1 MTIRP
6 ARSAA
11 LALIAAGAL
20 SAPALAVGPPEST
33 PNNMNNPGASH
44 RPAGTPNAPST
55 TPGPNAS
62 ASAQRRA
69 YGRYCADQSK
79 RHVAGQKGTPFSQC
93 VRAMARLASGETESP
108 TTACRTLSKKRV
120 AGQKGTPFS
129 RCVRA
134 AAQLR
139 EDQDAQ

>member
-6 ARSAA
+6 TRSAA
-11 LALIAAGAL
+11 LAVLAAGVL

-44 RPAGTPNAPST
+44 RPAGTPNATAQAPA
-55 TPGPNAS
+55 PNAS
-62 ASAQRRA
+62 PNAQRRA

-79 RHVAGQKGTPFSQC
+79 R
-93 VRAMARLASGETESP
+93 
-108 TTACRTLSKKRV
+108 RV

-129 RCVRA
+129 RCVTAMARLASGESDSPREACRTLSKKHVAGQKGTPYSRCVSA
-134 AAQLR
+134 AARLQR
-139 EDQDAQ
+139 DQADD